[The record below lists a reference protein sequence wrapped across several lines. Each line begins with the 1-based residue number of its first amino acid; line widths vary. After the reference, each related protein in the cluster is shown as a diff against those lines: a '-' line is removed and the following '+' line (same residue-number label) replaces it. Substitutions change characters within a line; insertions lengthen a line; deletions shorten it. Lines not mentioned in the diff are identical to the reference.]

1 MKISRHVL
9 HSALA
14 AALIAP
20 ASFAQAGNQSQAQTT
35 PPTTTEANKAQTGTA
50 NEQRNPTTD
59 PTDTTSR
66 QQGRMPSAPK
76 ADTSNRSRTTS
87 PTAGASGD
95 MLTPDDRQF
104 MMKTAEGGLT
114 EVHLAQLAQQ
124 KASSES
130 VKELAKTIEQD
141 HTKANAELKRIA
153 GLRNVDLPTA
163 PPTMGPHKKDM
174 DKLEK
179 LSGADFDRAYLR
191 LLAKEHRNGIKS
203 FERQSRNGMD
213 SDLKAFV
220 DGTLPTLQNHLQM
233 AQSGSTAHKQS
244 GRTADTKA
252 TDKTTHTTEK
262 STEKEKK

>member
-14 AALIAP
+14 AALMAP

-66 QQGRMPSAPK
+66 QQGRTPQAPP

-87 PTAGASGD
+87 PTAGATGD
-95 MLTPDDRQF
+95 LVNPYDRQF
-104 MMKTAEGGLT
+104 MMKAAEDGLA

-130 VKELAKTIEQD
+130 VKALAKNIEQD

-153 GLRNVDLPTA
+153 GLRNVDLPAA
-163 PPTMGPHKKDM
+163 PPATGAHKKNM

-179 LSGADFDRAYLR
+179 LSGGEFDRAYLR
-191 LLAKEHRNGIKS
+191 AMVKDHRSAVKL
-203 FERQSRNGMD
+203 FERQSTNGMD
-213 SDLKAFV
+213 SDLKTFASN
-220 DGTLPTLQNHLQM
+220 TLPTLQNHLQS
-233 AQSGSTAHKQS
+233 AQNALTGQKQAA
-244 GRTADTKA
+244 RTTDTKPADKSA
-252 TDKTTHTTEK
+252 TTDQK

>member
-66 QQGRMPSAPK
+66 QQGRMPQAAP

-87 PTAGASGD
+87 PTAGATGD
-95 MLTPDDRQF
+95 MLTPFDRQF
-104 MMKTAEGGLT
+104 TMNAAEANLAET
-114 EVHLAQLAQQ
+114 HMAQLAQQ

-130 VKELAKTIEQD
+130 VKQLAKTIEQD
-141 HTKANAELKRIA
+141 HTKANGELKRIA
-153 GLRNVDLPTA
+153 GLRNVDLPAA
-163 PPTMGPHKKDM
+163 PPTTGSHKKDM
-174 DKLEK
+174 DRLEK
-179 LSGADFDRAYLR
+179 LSGADFDRAFLR
-191 LLAKEHRNGIKS
+191 VMVKGHRNAIKS
-203 FERQSRNGMD
+203 FERENKLGMD
-213 SDLKAFV
+213 TELKSFASS
-220 DGTLPTLQNHLQM
+220 TLPTLQNHLQM
-233 AQSGSTAHKQS
+233 AQSSLTGSKQS
-244 GRTADTKA
+244 A
-252 TDKTTHTTEK
+252 HTTETKTTETKSTEQK